1 MEDKDGSQHLC
12 VCVQVC
18 VCVCE
23 RERERERD
31 REREMGKEVGMDEST
46 AKWSSLT
53 GSVSICSKLILR
65 SRC

>member
-1 MEDKDGSQHLC
+1 MEDKEGAQQLRVC
-12 VCVQVC
+12 VCVC

-23 RERERERD
+23 
-31 REREMGKEVGMDEST
+31 REREMGKEVGMDERT
-46 AKWSSLT
+46 ARWSSLT